1 VVGRILLAPR
11 GAIRHRRWFA
21 VADYVNTFLSA
32 LGGLI
37 SVAIRLVTAIGFVPS
52 PFPFSLLSRRSEL
65 SADANRC
72 WTGGVRC

>member
-37 SVAIRLVTAIGFVPS
+37 SVVIRLVTAIGFVPS
-52 PFPFSLLSRRSEL
+52 PFPFFLVSRRSGL
-65 SADANRC
+65 SADSS
-72 WTGGVRC
+72 TGGVRC

>member
-37 SVAIRLVTAIGFVPS
+37 SVAIRLVTAIGFVPRL
-52 PFPFSLLSRRSEL
+52 PSLSSLFLSSVG
-65 SADANRC
+65 AQD
-72 WTGGVRC
+72 